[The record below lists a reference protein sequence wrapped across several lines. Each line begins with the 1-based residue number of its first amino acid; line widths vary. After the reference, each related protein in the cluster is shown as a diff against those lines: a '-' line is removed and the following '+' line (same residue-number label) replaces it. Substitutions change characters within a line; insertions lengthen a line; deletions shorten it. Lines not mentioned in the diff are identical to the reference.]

1 MAARSPWLTPTVVAN
16 AAFIPT
22 GIVNVIL
29 APLLPALAARWSLT
43 DTRSGGLF
51 TAQFLGS
58 SLGTMVSGKLVLRT
72 GYRNALMLGLTLMA
86 LGLGTLLLGAWL
98 LGMGAATVWGVGLGL
113 TIPTANLL
121 VAHMHP
127 ARRAAALNRLNFS
140 WSVGAVMCPFLL
152 APFLGRPLA
161 ATFLVV
167 LAGAILVLA
176 AVLWPAVLPAPPER
190 RAVSARKEPIVGLL
204 SQRPAAVLAMLFFLY
219 VGVENS
225 TGGWLA
231 SHAQRIAAGGVTWAT
246 IPSFFY
252 GALLLGRGVAHL
264 ALRRAQ
270 ETRLVRWSLATA
282 VLGLIVLVSSRTTAG
297 VIEGS
302 VLAGV
307 GLAVVYPITIA
318 VFAQLFGDASTRLGA
333 VLFTIGGLG
342 GATVPWLVGFVST
355 RFFSLKLGLLVPLG
369 GCMLMLGLYL
379 GKWSGGA
386 GRKVEATK
394 IAARLIN

>member
-1 MAARSPWLTPTVVAN
+1 MAARSPWLTPTGVAN

-29 APLLPALAARWSLT
+29 APLLPVLAARWSLT
-43 DTRSGGLF
+43 DTQSGGLF
-51 TAQFLGS
+51 AAQFLGS
-58 SLGTMVSGKLVLRT
+58 SLGTILSGRFVLRM
-72 GYRNALMLGLTLMA
+72 GYRNVLMLGLTLMA
-86 LGLGTLLLGAWL
+86 LGLGILLLGARL

-121 VAHMHP
+121 VAQVNP

-140 WSVGAVMCPFLL
+140 WSVGAVLCPFLL
-152 APFLGRPLA
+152 APFLRRPLA
-161 ATFLVV
+161 ATFLVG

-176 AVLWPAVLPAPPER
+176 AALWPAVLPAPAER
-190 RAVSARKEPIVGLL
+190 AALDESKAPIVRLL
-204 SQRPAAVLAMLFFLY
+204 SQPPAAVLALLFFLY

-231 SHAQRIAAGGVTWAT
+231 SYARRIAAGGVIWAT

-270 ETRLVRWSLATA
+270 ETQLVRWSLVTA
-282 VLGLIVLVSSRTTAG
+282 VFGLIVLVSSRTTGG
-297 VIEGS
+297 VMEGS
-302 VLAGV
+302 IMAGV
-307 GLAVVYPITIA
+307 GLSVVYPITIA

-333 VLFTIGGLG
+333 VMFTMGGLG

-355 RFFSLKLGLLVPLG
+355 RFFSLKMGLLVPLG
-369 GCMLMLGLYL
+369 GCILMLGLYR
-379 GKWSGGA
+379 GRWSGGT
-386 GRKVEATK
+386 GRVVEAAE
-394 IAARLIN
+394 IGARLIN